1 MEEKQRHD
9 AAAEQAMRTSEPRIS
24 LKAKQSI
31 RLFLIYANHWHT
43 GVSMFSMSK
52 SKLPQTMLAG
62 ETGRSAAQGQ

>member
-31 RLFLIYANHWHT
+31 RFRLFLIYANHCHT
-43 GVSMFSMSK
+43 GVFMF
-52 SKLPQTMLAG
+52 
-62 ETGRSAAQGQ
+62 